1 MKPVEFERT
10 PNPDAMR
17 VLPGFLLAIGP
28 PRSFDRSNV
37 THEPLAAALLGI
49 TGVARVLIG
58 ADFFTV
64 VRDGPDQDW
73 ATLQSDIALQL
84 LGLFEGERMR
94 SDAGAEP
101 AAIAAAEQFS
111 DIEAQ
116 IDAVLD
122 RYIRP
127 WLAADGGNALLDR
140 FDPATGTAWVRMEGA
155 CGGCP
160 SGSIT
165 LKKGIET
172 TIRHWVPEVVSVQ
185 AVGEA
190 PRGDPRARIREWI
203 AGKWPDFRSGVK
215 S

>member
-1 MKPVEFERT
+1 MPVEFERT
-10 PNPDAMR
+10 PNPDALR
-17 VLPGFLLAIGP
+17 VVPGFPLAVGP
-28 PRSFDRSNV
+28 PRSFDRSNA

-49 TGVARVLIG
+49 KGVSRVLIG
-58 ADFFTV
+58 ADFITV

-73 ATLQSDIALQL
+73 AILQSDIALQL
-84 LGLFEGERMR
+84 LDHFEGEHLK
-94 SDAGAEP
+94 SNIGAQP
-101 AAIAAAEQFS
+101 TSVAAAKHFS

-116 IDAVLD
+116 IHAVLE
-122 RYIRP
+122 RYVRP

-140 FDPATGTAWVRMEGA
+140 FDPATGTVWVRMEGA

-172 TIRHWVPEVVSVQ
+172 TIKYWVPEVVSVQ
-185 AVGEA
+185 AI
-190 PRGDPRARIREWI
+190 GDVPHRDPKARIREWI
-203 AGKWPDFRSGVK
+203 ADKWPDFKPGAK